1 MSNKKYWL
9 GIETLNNNTKE
20 LKAHVQNEFRE
31 ELPFEDAQGILDAKT
46 PRRDFLKYLGFS
58 TAAATLAA
66 SCEMPVRKAI
76 SWANK
81 PNNITPGVANFY
93 ASTFVDGGE
102 AIPVLVKSREARPIK
117 IEGNPDSKLTEGA
130 TTARVQASILS
141 LYDTARLKTPLI
153 GGKEATWEA
162 IDQKV
167 NEAMTAAAGSP
178 VYLITSTIN
187 SPTVLNAINAFTT
200 KFSNV
205 KHVMYD
211 AMSYSGLLDA
221 AALTT
226 GKRAIPH
233 FHFDKAQ
240 TIVSIGADFLG
251 TWLHPAAFA
260 KAYSKGRKINKETK
274 TMSKHYQI
282 EGAMTITGG
291 SADERATCRP
301 SEFGKA
307 AVALLGAINGTTANT
322 GSKNLDKLI
331 TAAAADLKKGNG
343 LVVSDSNDSNVQQV
357 VMAINAAIGAFGN
370 TVNTTT
376 THLSKQGNDKAM
388 AEAVAAIKAGA
399 GVMIYDCN
407 PVYDHAD
414 GAALGKAIKAAKVSV
429 SFNDRLD
436 ETTQQCTIVAPTTH
450 WLESWGDAEPVSGYV
465 SLQQPTIAP
474 LFKTRP
480 FAENL
485 IKWSGTGTS
494 YSEAFMTYWKG
505 KFGGDAGFDAAIQ
518 KGILEPEAMP
528 NGGSYSGSPAAAI
541 AVIAAQPASKGM
553 EVVLYEKVGIGRG
566 GVWSNNPW
574 LQEMPDP
581 ITKCTWDNYV
591 AMSPAKA
598 QELGAELTDLNE
610 VQRDKFVF
618 NVKLANGKSLDLP
631 VAVVPGMHND
641 VVAIAVGYGRDAGA
655 GKAARASETQG
666 GKNAYALTTYN
677 PTTGTVVYN
686 NNATVTN
693 TKKTYQLAITQTHH
707 SYEQR
712 DTVVQESTLAEYAK
726 DPLGR
731 YNHRMEHLHHYVTDM
746 DEAAATIAAKAEGA
760 AHGGAKHE
768 GHQEAGAHAE
778 QQHVEVHGEHASI
791 DGQDHDIEKLYRKN
805 GTLYPVYESPGVK
818 WGMSIDLSTCTGC
831 GSCTIA
837 CQAENNVSVV
847 GKEQVMKVH
856 DMHWLRID
864 RYYTSTSGNEMDS
877 DSIQT
882 VFMPMLCQH
891 CDNAP
896 CENVCP
902 VNATNHST
910 EGFNQ
915 MTYNRCIG
923 TRYCANNCPFKVR
936 RFNWRDWNGADSF
949 EDNLFE
955 DGYRDDIN
963 SDLTRM
969 VLNPDV
975 TVRSRGVIEKCSFCV
990 QRTQSAKTK
999 AKSEN
1004 RTIVES
1010 DINSACAQACPT
1022 NAIIFGNVNDPNS
1035 TISKVRNT
1043 DSKERVFYALEELH
1057 VLPNVNYLYKVRN
1070 SALAGN
1076 PVVEEAAHGAPHGA
1090 EHDEAKKEHA

>member
-9 GIETLNNNTKE
+9 GIETLNNETE
-20 LKAHVQNEFRE
+20 TLKNHVQNEFKE
-31 ELPFEDAQGILDAKT
+31 ELPFEDTKGILEATT

-66 SCEMPVRKAI
+66 SCDIPVRKAI
-76 SWANK
+76 TWANK
-81 PNNITPGVANFY
+81 PNTITPGVAAYY

-102 AIPVLVKSREARPIK
+102 VVPVLVKTREGRPIK

-130 TTARVQASILS
+130 TTARVQASVLS
-141 LYDTARLKTPLI
+141 LYDIARLKAPMLN
-153 GGKEATWEA
+153 GKEATWEA
-162 IDQKV
+162 LDKTV
-167 NEAMTAAAGSP
+167 NDALATYGGAP
-178 VYLITSTIN
+178 IYLITSTIN
-187 SPTVLNAINAFTT
+187 SPSILSAINTFTT
-200 KFSNV
+200 KYSNV
-205 KHVMYD
+205 KHVVYD
-211 AMSYSGLLDA
+211 AVSYSGLLDA
-221 AALTT
+221 AALAT
-226 GKRAIPH
+226 GNRAIPN
-233 FHFDKAQ
+233 FHFEKAQ

-251 TWLHPAAFA
+251 TWLNPAAFA
-260 KAYSKGRKINKETK
+260 KAYSKGRKVNKETK

-291 SADERATCRP
+291 SADIRATCRP
-301 SEFGKA
+301 SEFGKI
-307 AVALLGAINGTTANT
+307 AVALLNAINGTAPST
-322 GSKNLDKLI
+322 GSANVDKLI
-331 TAAAADLKKGNG
+331 TNAAADLKKGNG
-343 LVVSDSNDSNVQQV
+343 LVVCDSNDSNVQQV
-357 VMAINAAIGAFGN
+357 VFAINGAIGAMGN
-370 TVNTTT
+370 TINTAAYLKTK
-376 THLSKQGNDKAM
+376 LGNDKAM
-388 AEAVAAIKAGA
+388 AEAVAAISNGA
-399 GVMIYDCN
+399 GVMIFDCN
-407 PVYDHAD
+407 PVYELPN
-414 GAALGKAIKAAKVSV
+414 GKALGDAIAKSKLSV

-436 ETTQQCTIVAPTTH
+436 ETSQKCKVIAPSTH
-450 WLESWGDAEPVSGYV
+450 WLESWGDAEPVNGYV
-465 SLQQPTIAP
+465 SFQQPSIAP

-485 IKWSGTGTS
+485 LKWSGNTTS
-494 YSEAFMTYWKG
+494 FNDYFLTAWKS
-505 KFGGDAGFDAAIQ
+505 KLGGDAGFDAAIQ
-518 KGILEPEAMP
+518 KGIIEPETMTI
-528 NGGSYSGSPAAAI
+528 GGGYSGNASAAI
-541 AVIAAQPASKGM
+541 AAITVAPATKGM
-553 EVVLYEKVGIGRG
+553 ELVVYEKIGLGRG

-598 QELGAELTDLNE
+598 RELGAELTDLNE
-610 VQRDKFVF
+610 VQREKFVF
-618 NVKLANGKSLDLP
+618 NIKLANGKNLDLP

-641 VVAIAVGYGRDAGA
+641 VVAIAVGYGRDKGA
-655 GKAARASETQG
+655 GNAARASETQG
-666 GKNAYALTTYN
+666 GKNAYELTTFN
-677 PTTGTVVYN
+677 ASNGTVNFV
-686 NNATVTN
+686 NAVTITN
-693 TKKTYQLAITQTHH
+693 TQKTYKLAITQTHH

-712 DTVVQESTLAEYAK
+712 DTVVQESTLEEYAK
-726 DPLGR
+726 NPMGR
-731 YNHRMEHLHHYVTDM
+731 YDERMHELHHYVTDM
-746 DEAAATIAAKAEGA
+746 DEAAEALENKVAAG
-760 AHGGAKHE
+760 AHGGAAHKE
-768 GHQEAGAHAE
+768 GTHAEGAHAE
-778 QQHVEVHGEHASI
+778 GPHQQKVEVHGETATV
-791 DGQDHDIEKLYRKN
+791 DGHDHDVEKLYRKN

-831 GSCTIA
+831 GACTIA

-847 GKEQVMKVH
+847 GKEQIMKVH

-864 RYYTSTSGNEMDS
+864 RYYTSTTGKEEDS

-882 VFMPMLCQH
+882 VFMPMMCQH

-902 VNATNHST
+902 VNATNHSI

-949 EDNLFE
+949 ADNLFE
-955 DGYRDDIN
+955 DGYRDDVN

-999 AKSEN
+999 AKAEN
-1004 RTIVES
+1004 RTVTDK

-1022 NAIIFGNVNDPNS
+1022 NAIIFGNVNDPS
-1035 TISKVRNT
+1035 SAIAKVRNEQ
-1043 DSKERVFYALEELH
+1043 SKERIYYALEELH

-1070 SALAGN
+1070 APKAGN
-1076 PVVEEAAHGAPHGA
+1076 PIVEEAAHSAHH
-1090 EHDEAKKEHA
+1090 EEKKEHA